1 MSGLPARGGETG
13 GGAGR
18 RVPAVSH
25 DTAETLLVSIVTAP
39 LSAKALP
46 DTLAPVVKVMLA
58 TARIFPVNAVP
69 VPRVAELPTAQYTSV
84 SRAPPLMT
92 TDELIAVVRV
102 LPILKTQIEPAGPLR
117 VSRPVT
123 SAHVGK
129 QWTPGVS
136 VSPPIGATAPK
147 GLVHGPPTRSPYRK
161 AANRGPTR
169 TRRRRCWQASSPRR

>member
-1 MSGLPARGGETG
+1 MSCGTAGGREIGSGAARQ
-13 GGAGR
+13 
-18 RVPAVSH
+18 VPAVWH
-25 DTAETLLVSIVTAP
+25 NTAETLLVSIVTAP

-46 DTLAPVVKVMLA
+46 DTLAPVVREMLA

-69 VPRVAELPTAQYTSV
+69 VPSVGELPTAQNTLV

-117 VSRPVT
+117 VSRPLT
-123 SAHVGK
+123 SADVGK

-136 VSPPIGATAPK
+136 VSPPIRATAPQ
-147 GLVHGPPTRSPYRK
+147 GLVHGPPTRSAYRI
-161 AANRGPTR
+161 AGTALGANTAG
-169 TRRRRCWQASSPRR
+169 